1 MFVRIGGKRKQSPR
15 LPALVTLF
23 AITLAALLWPGVS
36 SADDCSGLAA
46 CQATDQAR
54 LLGPF
59 NALLGSPAGAAV
71 LATNLQT
78 QNAIYLNSTQAQ
90 KVASGTVLIV
100 QYIAANILLRAFPD
114 NPNFGYTQGGLPNA
128 PSTPGSIA
136 AAVSDIYGKHP
147 TERHEAVFRL
157 DQRLSVRLRP
167 VARTDRLGRQ
177 PTAVPGLGSDPR
189 QSIHRRELIAS
200 CRPKSAD
207 TGRVRHQLAGPG

>member
-1 MFVRIGGKRKQSPR
+1 LPTAGLIAIAASARISLLPPLCGHAIPPMFVRIGGKRKQSPR

-100 QYIAANILLRAFPD
+100 QYTQLTREPENLR
-114 NPNFGYTQGGLPNA
+114 
-128 PSTPGSIA
+128 
-136 AAVSDIYGKHP
+136 
-147 TERHEAVFRL
+147 
-157 DQRLSVRLRP
+157 
-167 VARTDRLGRQ
+167 DR
-177 PTAVPGLGSDPR
+177 
-189 QSIHRRELIAS
+189 
-200 CRPKSAD
+200 
-207 TGRVRHQLAGPG
+207 